1 MLISFGGAANR
12 KISMLKMALR
22 RNKIHPAC
30 SLQHVYSAFMPF
42 AFFFYKQDE
51 KNKLDETYWRQ
62 ISLYKEGELFRRY
75 SDLFPAFKPITKLCI
90 NEREVIRPFS
100 IF

>member
-22 RNKIHPAC
+22 RSKIHPAC
-30 SLQHVYSAFMPF
+30 SLRHVYSAFMPF
-42 AFFFYKQDE
+42 AFFYKQDE

-62 ISLYKEGELFRRY
+62 ISL
-75 SDLFPAFKPITKLCI
+75 
-90 NEREVIRPFS
+90 
-100 IF
+100 